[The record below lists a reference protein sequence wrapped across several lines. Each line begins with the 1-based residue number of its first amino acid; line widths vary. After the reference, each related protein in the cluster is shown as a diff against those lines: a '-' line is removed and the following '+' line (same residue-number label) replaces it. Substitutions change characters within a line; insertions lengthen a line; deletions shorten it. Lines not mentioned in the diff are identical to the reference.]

1 MLGCGGSGGVRV
13 RWRLGVGFLFVA
25 GSGVLAPG
33 GHAGQAQQTDSGGP
47 SAALGDFSGTVAIGS
62 GRKLYLE
69 CRGEGSPTVVL
80 ESGLR
85 TRGDNWGRADL
96 LAHGGAPV
104 LPEVAKFA
112 RVCTYD
118 RPGTTL
124 NAGEVS
130 RSDPAPMPRTA
141 LNVVRD
147 LHALLRA
154 ARVPGPYV
162 LVGHSMGGLF
172 IRLYSAIYPEEVSG
186 LVLVDAL
193 AEQIEPLFKPSDW
206 TTFVGLNSG
215 PLPGFENYAALETI
229 DFDMSFQQM
238 ERELSNVSN
247 EPMEKIPAAIL
258 VRGLTVEMPAT
269 APPKFASV
277 LEPAWRKSEEQ
288 LALAVPHIQYVI
300 AKKSGHYIQLDEP
313 AIVVQAIRNVV
324 ERAPHR

>member
-1 MLGCGGSGGVRV
+1 MRV
-13 RWRLGVGFLFVA
+13 RQIKFLAHCFVVVACCGVVIPACCAPQAKEA
-25 GSGVLAPG
+25 GEPAR
-33 GHAGQAQQTDSGGP
+33 
-47 SAALGDFSGTVAIGS
+47 AADDFSGAVEIGN

-69 CRGEGSPTVVL
+69 CSGTGAPTVIL

-85 TRGDNWGRADL
+85 TRGDNWSRADL
-96 LAHGGAPV
+96 LSNGGAPV
-104 LPEVAKFA
+104 FQEAAKFI

-124 NAGEVS
+124 NPGEMS

-172 IRLYSAIYPEEVSG
+172 IRLYSAMYPEEVSG

-193 AEQIEPLFKPSDW
+193 AEQIKPLLKPGDW
-206 TTFVGLNSG
+206 KTFVGLNSG

-229 DFDMSFQQM
+229 DFDSSFQQM
-238 ERELSNVSN
+238 ERELSNG
-247 EPMEKIPAAIL
+247 PMKNIPAVIL
-258 VRGLTVEMPAT
+258 VRGRQVELPPT
-269 APPKFASV
+269 APPRFGSV
-277 LEPAWRKSEEQ
+277 LEPAWHKSEEQ

-300 AKKSGHYIQLDEP
+300 AKNSGHYVQWDEP
-313 AIVVQAIRNVV
+313 GLVVQAIRVV
-324 ERAPHR
+324 AGRAPHH

>member
-1 MLGCGGSGGVRV
+1 VRV
-13 RWRLGVGFLFVA
+13 RIGCVRVAICFLLFA
-25 GSGVLAPG
+25 GNAGVLIPARG
-33 GHAGQAQQTDSGGP
+33 AAQAKQADEASP
-47 SAALGDFSGTVAIGS
+47 LDADFAGTVDLS
-62 GRKLYLE
+62 NGRKLFIE
-69 CRGEGSPTVVL
+69 CHGAGSPTVIL

-96 LAHGGAPV
+96 LAHGGAAV

-172 IRLYSAIYPEEVSG
+172 IRLYAALYPEEVSG

-193 AEQIEPLFKPSDW
+193 AEQIKPLFKATDW

-215 PLPGFENYAALETI
+215 PLPGFEKYTALETI
-229 DFDMSFQQM
+229 DFDSSFQQM
-238 ERELSNVSN
+238 ERELSNG
-247 EPMEKIPAAIL
+247 PMAKIPVVIL
-258 VRGLTVEMPAT
+258 VRGLTVELPAN

-277 LEPAWRKSEEQ
+277 IEPAWRKSEEQ
-288 LALAVPHIQYVI
+288 LALAVPHIKYVI
-300 AKKSGHYIQLDEP
+300 AKNSGHYIQLDEP
-313 AIVVQAIRNVV
+313 ALVVQAVRDVV
-324 ERAPHR
+324 ERAARR

>member
-1 MLGCGGSGGVRV
+1 MNSSTGRIDD
-13 RWRLGVGFLFVA
+13 RRNR
-25 GSGVLAPG
+25 
-33 GHAGQAQQTDSGGP
+33 
-47 SAALGDFSGTVAIGS
+47 GDKNRNS
-62 GRKLYLE
+62 GRE
-69 CRGEGSPTVVL
+69 CHGAGPPTVVL

-85 TRGDNWGRADL
+85 TRGDNWSRADL
-96 LAHGGAPV
+96 LSHGGGPV
-104 LPEVAKFA
+104 LQEVAKFA

-154 ARVPGPYV
+154 AHVPGPYV

-172 IRLYSAIYPEEVSG
+172 IRLYSAMYPEEVSG

-193 AEQIEPLFKPSDW
+193 AEQIKPLLKPSDW

-215 PLPGFENYAALETI
+215 PLPGFENYTALETI

-238 ERELSNVSN
+238 RKASVAETARSMPVV
-247 EPMEKIPAAIL
+247 IL
-258 VRGLTVEMPAT
+258 IRGLPV
-269 APPKFASV
+269 
-277 LEPAWRKSEEQ
+277 
-288 LALAVPHIQYVI
+288 
-300 AKKSGHYIQLDEP
+300 
-313 AIVVQAIRNVV
+313 
-324 ERAPHR
+324 

>member
-1 MLGCGGSGGVRV
+1 M
-13 RWRLGVGFLFVA
+13 FA
-25 GSGVLAPG
+25 GNAGVLIPACG
-33 GHAGQAQQTDSGGP
+33 AAQAKPAEDASP
-47 SAALGDFSGTVAIGS
+47 LEADFSGTVDLGN
-62 GRKLYLE
+62 GRKLFLE
-69 CRGEGSPTVVL
+69 CHGAGAPAVIL

-85 TRGDNWGRADL
+85 TRGDNWGREDL
-96 LAHGGAPV
+96 LTHGGAAV
-104 LPEVAKFA
+104 LPEVAKFT

-130 RSDPAPMPRTA
+130 RSDPAPIPRTA

-147 LHALLRA
+147 LHTLLRA
-154 ARVPGPYV
+154 AHVPGPYV

-172 IRLYSAIYPEEVSG
+172 IRLYSAVYPEEVSG

-193 AEQIEPLFKPSDW
+193 AEQIKPLFKPSDW

-215 PLPGFENYAALETI
+215 PLVGFENYAALETI

-238 ERELSNVSN
+238 ERELSGGPVK
-247 EPMEKIPAAIL
+247 KIPAVIL
-258 VRGLTVEMPAT
+258 VRGLTVELPAT

-288 LALAVPHIQYVI
+288 LALAVPHIKYVI
-300 AKKSGHYIQLDEP
+300 ARKSGHYIQLDEP
-313 AIVVQAIRNVV
+313 ALVVQAVRDVV
-324 ERAPHR
+324 GASHN

>member
-1 MLGCGGSGGVRV
+1 MGVRLIKFWAYCSV
-13 RWRLGVGFLFVA
+13 VATCCGVVISACSTTQSKEA
-25 GSGVLAPG
+25 GEPART
-33 GHAGQAQQTDSGGP
+33 AD
-47 SAALGDFSGTVAIGS
+47 DFSEAVEIGN
-62 GRKLYLE
+62 GRKLHLE
-69 CRGEGSPTVVL
+69 CSGTGAPTVIL

-85 TRGDNWGRADL
+85 TRGDNWSRADL
-96 LAHGGAPV
+96 LSHGGAPV
-104 LPEVAKFA
+104 FQEAAKFI

-124 NAGEVS
+124 NPGEMS

-147 LHALLRA
+147 LHALLHA

-172 IRLYSAIYPEEVSG
+172 IRLYSAMYPEEVSG

-193 AEQIEPLFKPSDW
+193 AEQIKPLFKPGDW

-215 PLPGFENYAALETI
+215 QLPGFENYAALETI
-229 DFDMSFQQM
+229 DFDSSFQQM
-238 ERELSNVSN
+238 ERELSSG
-247 EPMEKIPAAIL
+247 PMEKIPAVIL
-258 VRGLTVEMPAT
+258 VRGLAVELPRT
-269 APPKFASV
+269 APPKFGSV

-300 AKKSGHYIQLDEP
+300 AKNSRHYIQWDEP
-313 AIVVQAIRNVV
+313 GLVVQAIRI
-324 ERAPHR
+324 ELARAAR

>member
-1 MLGCGGSGGVRV
+1 MRAWWVCAATGL
-13 RWRLGVGFLFVA
+13 FLVA
-25 GSGVLAPG
+25 GNVGVLIPDCGAAQAKQPG
-33 GHAGQAQQTDSGGP
+33 ETSPADA
-47 SAALGDFSGTVAIGS
+47 DFAGTVDLGN
-62 GRKLYLE
+62 GRKLFLE
-69 CRGEGSPTVVL
+69 CHGAGSRAVIL

-85 TRGDNWGRADL
+85 TRGDNWSRADL
-96 LAHGGAPV
+96 LTHGGAAV
-104 LPEVAKFA
+104 LPEVTKFA

-147 LHALLRA
+147 LHTLLRA

-172 IRLYSAIYPEEVSG
+172 VRLYAALYPEEVSG

-193 AEQIEPLFKPSDW
+193 AEQIKPLFKPTDW

-215 PLPGFENYAALETI
+215 PLPGFENYTALETI

-238 ERELSNVSN
+238 ERELSNG
-247 EPMEKIPAAIL
+247 PMEKIPVVIL
-258 VRGLTVEMPAT
+258 VRGLAVDLPAT
-269 APPKFASV
+269 APPKFGSV
-277 LEPAWRKSEEQ
+277 IEPAWRRSEEQ
-288 LALAVPHIQYVI
+288 LALAVPHIKYVI
-300 AKKSGHYIQLDEP
+300 AKNSGHYIQLDEP
-313 AIVVQAIRNVV
+313 AVVVQAIRDVV
-324 ERAPHR
+324 QHAPHR